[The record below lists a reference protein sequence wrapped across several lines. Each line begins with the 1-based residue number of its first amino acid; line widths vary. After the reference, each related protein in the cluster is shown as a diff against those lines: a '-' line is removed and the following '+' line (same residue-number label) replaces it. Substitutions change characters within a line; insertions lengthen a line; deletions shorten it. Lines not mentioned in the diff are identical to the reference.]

1 MQVPSSLKSVPWR
14 AVVGLLLAGLLGWL
28 LAWFVIPSGPA
39 PTPGAAAPASPA
51 ARAPVAPAASAAALP
66 SPDGAP
72 RLSLEQLLQKQDQ
85 VSAGAARS
93 AASPSS
99 AATGLLGAAP
109 GVAGAKP
116 ATAAAKEAERAR
128 RMKAMQELQIT
139 ALADIQAVKP
149 GDINGLMAA
158 MGRFDA
164 QLQATGAPPLIDMD
178 NLRKMLEGTQRVQR
192 LSSQLIAES
201 EKGRAAD
208 PNKVNALSA
217 ELRTAQA
224 ALPRQIIKADA
235 LKKQMAP

>member
-1 MQVPSSLKSVPWR
+1 MQVPSHLKSAPWR

-39 PTPGAAAPASPA
+39 PTPGAAAPAA
-51 ARAPVAPAASAAALP
+51 NVPVAGAPAASGAMSP
-66 SPDGAP
+66 SADGAR

-93 AASPSS
+93 AAAPS
-99 AATGLLGAAP
+99 AAASGLPGAAP
-109 GVAGAKP
+109 GAAGAKSG
-116 ATAAAKEAERAR
+116 AAAAKEVERAKR
-128 RMKAMQELQIT
+128 TKAMMELQAT

-164 QLQATGAPPLIDMD
+164 QLQAAGAPALIDMG
-178 NLRKMLEGTQRVQR
+178 NLRKMLEGTQRVQQ

-208 PNKVNALSA
+208 PGKLKALST
-217 ELRTAQA
+217 ELRAAQA
-224 ALPRQIIKADA
+224 NLPRQFIKPGA
-235 LKKQMAP
+235 LTNQVAP

>member
-116 ATAAAKEAERAR
+116 ATAAAKEAERAK

-208 PNKVNALSA
+208 PNKVNALAA